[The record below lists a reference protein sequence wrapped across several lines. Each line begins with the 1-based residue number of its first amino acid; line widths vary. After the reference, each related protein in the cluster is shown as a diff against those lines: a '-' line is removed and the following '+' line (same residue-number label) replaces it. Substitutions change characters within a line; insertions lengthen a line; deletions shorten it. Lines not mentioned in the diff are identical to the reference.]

1 MKIDP
6 TFLRSRVARRI
17 FLLFVLC
24 AFVPISALAFVSFRQ
39 VTDQLK
45 KQSQRRLH
53 QSSKALAMTIL
64 ERLTFLD
71 NDLKILSS
79 GFHTNRG
86 APMSAIAGEEYG
98 EILKQRFQRLSLVKP
113 EGESIPVLGH
123 IQRPPTFSLEER
135 GHLQSGKSL
144 LRTHSIKGDLPQI
157 YLARAVKPQDPD
169 GGVLYGQIN
178 APYLLGLHQEDTL
191 PAMTELCLL
200 DSLNRVLFSTVPIT
214 PSFLGKFKAQKA
226 RSTVGRFEWEYE
238 GKEYL
243 GSFRS
248 VFLKFWY
255 STAHWTIVLS
265 EPKSYIF
272 SPLAY
277 FKKVFPLVT
286 LLSFLV
292 ILLLSASQIRRTTQ
306 PIEKL
311 REGTERIALKDFH
324 TRVSV
329 KSNDEFEQLAGSFND
344 MAKQLGRQF
353 HALTTM
359 SEIDRA
365 ILSALDTEKIVDTV
379 ITRMDEIFD
388 YDSAA
393 VILFDWE
400 GKRPARRFLGTRE
413 PGSLEVSKSSDRI
426 EIAPREIAAL
436 SGEQEI
442 LQIRTGEDPPHSLT
456 PLLGDGHESWVV
468 LPLFVKD
475 TLAGLIALGS
485 TELADSD
492 EEDLVRARQLADQ
505 VAVALSNA
513 KLIEELALLN
523 WGTLT
528 ALARAVDA
536 KSPWTAGHSERVT
549 ELALKIGRAMALS
562 SEELEDLHRGGL
574 LHDIG
579 KIGISASILDKP
591 GKLTDEEFRNVQSH
605 AQVGARILEPIAA
618 FSRVIPMV
626 LEHHERYDGKG
637 YPQALSGEKL
647 SLGARILAVADVYD
661 ALVSDRPYRSGMDP
675 EYVISIIKE
684 EAGKQFDPMVV
695 EAFLEV
701 MKEKRGKGYEETED

>member
-24 AFVPISALAFVSFRQ
+24 AFVPISVLAFVSFRQ

-53 QSSKALAMTIL
+53 QSSKALAMTVL

-79 GFHTNRG
+79 RFSAKSE
-86 APMSAIAGEEYG
+86 APVSAIAGEEYG
-98 EILKQRFQRLSLVKP
+98 EILEQRFKRLALVKP
-113 EGESIPVLGH
+113 EGGSNPMLGH
-123 IQRPPTFSLEER
+123 TQRPQTLSLEER
-135 GHLQSGKSL
+135 RHLQSGKSL
-144 LRTHSIKGDLPQI
+144 LLTHSVKENPPQI

-178 APYLLGLHQEDTL
+178 APYLLGIHEEDTL
-191 PAMTELCLL
+191 PAMTELCVL
-200 DSLNRVLFSTVPIT
+200 DSFNRVLFSTVPIT
-214 PSFLGKFKAQKA
+214 PSFLGKFEAQKA
-226 RSTVGRFEWEYE
+226 RSTVGRFEWEDGE
-238 GKEYL
+238 KEYF

-255 STAHWTIVLS
+255 ATAGWTIVLS

-292 ILLLSASQIRRTTQ
+292 ILLLSAIQIRKTTQ

-311 REGTERIALKDFH
+311 KEGTERIALKHFH

-329 KSNDEFEQLAGSFND
+329 SSNDEFEELAGSFND

-379 ITRMDEIFD
+379 ITRMSEIFD
-388 YDSAA
+388 CDCAT
-393 VILFDWE
+393 VILFQSE
-400 GKRPARRFLGTRE
+400 EKGPARRFLGIRK
-413 PGSLEVSKSSDRI
+413 PDSHEVSKSSDRI
-426 EIAPREIAAL
+426 EIAPREIAAIL
-436 SGEQEI
+436 GEQEI
-442 LQIRTGEDPPHSLT
+442 VQIRTGEEPPDALT
-456 PLLGDGHESWVV
+456 SFLGNGHGSWVV
-468 LPLFVKD
+468 LPLFVKN

-485 TELADSD
+485 TELAGLD
-492 EEDLVRARQLADQ
+492 EEDIVQARQLADQ

-513 KLIEELALLN
+513 NLIEELALLN

-528 ALARAVDA
+528 ALARTVDA

-549 ELALKIGRAMALS
+549 ELALKIGRAMALPT
-562 SEELEDLHRGGL
+562 EELEDLQRGGL

-591 GKLTDEEFRNVQSH
+591 GRLTDEEFRNVQSH
-605 AQVGARILEPIAA
+605 AHVGARILEPIAA
-618 FSRVIPMV
+618 YSRVIPMV
-626 LEHHERYDGKG
+626 LEHHERYDGRG
-637 YPQALSGEKL
+637 YPRALSGETL

-675 EYVISIIKE
+675 EHVISIIKE
-684 EAGKQFDPMVV
+684 EAGKQFDPKVV
-695 EAFLEV
+695 QAFIEV
-701 MKEKRGKGYEETED
+701 MKDKREQGHEEPED